1 MSFKR
6 LLVIMMM
13 LTSIIIIID
22 SKHLGAGSDSIFFAS
37 ITIIFSIIY
46 LAMDKLDKKV
56 IFFIIDGIDI
66 KRYNGVVTN
75 KMNNDMSEVMVDG
88 NKFII
93 NNSFIFRDEDS
104 ANEFNITA
112 MENVISELKR
122 RSDVR

>member
-1 MSFKR
+1 
-6 LLVIMMM
+6 
-13 LTSIIIIID
+13 
-22 SKHLGAGSDSIFFAS
+22 
-37 ITIIFSIIY
+37 
-46 LAMDKLDKKV
+46 MDKLDKKV

-93 NNSFIFRDEDS
+93 NNSFIFRNEDS